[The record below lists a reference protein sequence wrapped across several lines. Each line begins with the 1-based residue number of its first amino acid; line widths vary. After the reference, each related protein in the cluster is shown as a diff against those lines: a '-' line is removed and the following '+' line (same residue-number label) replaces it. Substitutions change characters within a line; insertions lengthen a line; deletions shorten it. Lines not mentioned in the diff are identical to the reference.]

1 MPNIRPRLKG
11 IAYVPQSI
19 SETPAQPR
27 SDIVAYQPMY
37 YTLYNISHAHYVTS
51 LLRMLKYHT
60 CDLSFRGLLPWWL
73 LLCSCSVLA
82 VSLDVYPRLLLCP
95 CSVLA
100 VFLFYFSCV
109 LRDLWPSVSS
119 TSDCVFK
126 PDTKRRRLSLSGLK
140 KRWELLQKIPS
151 PEIKKAKHGYIPVN
165 AKRKNRAR
173 TQLEWI
179 CLRTQLE

>member
-1 MPNIRPRLKG
+1 
-11 IAYVPQSI
+11 
-19 SETPAQPR
+19 
-27 SDIVAYQPMY
+27 MY
-37 YTLYNISHAHYVTS
+37 YDSYNISHAHDVTS

-60 CDLSFRGLLPWWL
+60 CDLSFRGLWL

-100 VFLFYFSCV
+100 VFLLCFSCV

-126 PDTKRRRLSLSGLK
+126 PDAKRRRLSLSRK
-140 KRWELLQKIPS
+140 KKVGVAAKGAFTRDREGKTDTSPS
-151 PEIKKAKHGYIPVN
+151 TPN
-165 AKRKNRAR
+165 AKTEQGHSCGHNRVINRLSTTMNNR
-173 TQLEWI
+173 TLF
-179 CLRTQLE
+179 